1 MTWAET
7 KIDNLYSKR
16 VEAVKDKKNSK
27 KDNVKVEELVNKGI
41 SVRVLKHP
49 NEDVDRPKFPFPS
62 PPKKPN
68 HPGENGR
75 LKKKK
80 NKD

>member
-27 KDNVKVEELVNKGI
+27 KDKVKVEEQVNKGI

-49 NEDVDRPKFPFPS
+49 NEDEDRPKFSFPS
-62 PPKKPN
+62 PPKK
-68 HPGENGR
+68 R
-75 LKKKK
+75 
-80 NKD
+80 D